1 MTKEVNMNID
11 AIHKL
16 DAIAPAKPVKQDTVD
31 KPIAAGF
38 EQTFKAALAGKTDLK
53 FSNHALGR
61 LAVRGVPMDEQ
72 TVSRLNKAVSIADQK
87 GSNQSLVLLDEMA
100 FLISVKNKTI
110 ITAMDTNSMKEGVV
124 TKIDST
130 VII

>member
-1 MTKEVNMNID
+1 MTID
-11 AIHKL
+11 AIRKL
-16 DAIAPAKPVKQDTVD
+16 EAITPAKPAEQGAVN
-31 KPIAAGF
+31 KPKAAGF
-38 EQTFKAALAGKTDLK
+38 EQAFKSALAGKTDLK

-110 ITAMDTNSMKEGVV
+110 ITAMDTSSMKEGVV